1 MSNTSFEWDKDKNLI
16 NQRKHKVSFEEA
28 QLAFVDS
35 HRVIAIDLEHSKI
48 EQRYF
53 CFGKINEEILTV
65 RFTYR
70 KKIIRI
76 IGAGYWRKGK
86 KIYEEEN
93 EIHR

>member
-1 MSNTSFEWDKDKNLI
+1 LSNTSFEWDKDKNLI

>member
-76 IGAGYWRKGK
+76 IGDGYWRKGK